1 MILGLCLLF
10 VAGVTIAAAGLLGE
24 YYADQ
29 DERFR

>member
-10 VAGVTIAAAGLLGE
+10 VAGVTLIAAALLGE

-29 DERFR
+29 DEWFR